1 MGKKENQYD
10 RRITPGSVAVAG
22 IKGFFS
28 LLWKLIST
36 LFMVMLVSGGIVA
49 VAMCIYLYGLAC
61 QPTGIDLAS
70 EKQEQTSFLYIYN
83 DKNEPVE
90 YQRLH
95 GQENRVWVSLDN
107 IPKAMVE
114 AQVAIEDKRFYEHSG
129 VDWVRTG
136 GAILNLGSDSS
147 YGGSTITQQLIKNI
161 TGKNQVSITRKLSE
175 IFKALNLEKEY
186 TKDEILEAYLN
197 IVNYGSGCQGVQ
209 AAANLYFAKDIK
221 ECSIAECAAI
231 AGITQN
237 PAAYNPLA
245 YPKENK
251 ERRDTI
257 IWVMYDLG
265 KISRAEYLQ
274 AQKESEEMKFVGY
287 ENNEKEKEREE
298 KNANS
303 KQGYISNWYVEAMF
317 RDLEKEL
324 AQELNISES
333 LASNKIYSG
342 GLKIYSAMDL
352 DFQEFCQNYIQ
363 TVNTPYDPNC
373 HIAVVMTGLDG
384 RVIASVGGRNKK
396 DSMFIW
402 KRTNIATLQPGSSIK
417 PIIP

>member
-1 MGKKENQYD
+1 MGKIGNQYD
-10 RRITPGSVAVAG
+10 SRITPGSVAVAG

-209 AAANLYFAKDIK
+209 AAGMAKDFFDEFDYAK
-221 ECSIAECAAI
+221 DMEKRA
-231 AGITQN
+231 
-237 PAAYNPLA
+237 
-245 YPKENK
+245 
-251 ERRDTI
+251 
-257 IWVMYDLG
+257 
-265 KISRAEYLQ
+265 KIQML
-274 AQKESEEMKFVGY
+274 F
-287 ENNEKEKEREE
+287 
-298 KNANS
+298 
-303 KQGYISNWYVEAMF
+303 
-317 RDLEKEL
+317 
-324 AQELNISES
+324 
-333 LASNKIYSG
+333 
-342 GLKIYSAMDL
+342 
-352 DFQEFCQNYIQ
+352 
-363 TVNTPYDPNC
+363 T
-373 HIAVVMTGLDG
+373 
-384 RVIASVGGRNKK
+384 
-396 DSMFIW
+396 
-402 KRTNIATLQPGSSIK
+402 
-417 PIIP
+417 